1 MDQQKAWGSRSLILL
16 ALLAAHLGLLAWAI
30 LAART
35 FRVAAPSE
43 IPINIVYVPPTQF
56 PRVYAEHT
64 RLEPMRTNVAVGEAP
79 PLFASSTQSGT
90 ESAADGRGSA
100 VNWAAEAHRAVRAFE
115 IRRDHPRTSAISVS
129 MSWEDWVLREHRLGE
144 RFKTEGGDWIV
155 WINANCY
162 QVAGWDPNAPPLT
175 PDPPPTICREAE
187 AAARDK

>member
-1 MDQQKAWGSRSLILL
+1 MDQRKAWGSRSLILA
-16 ALLAAHLGLLAWAI
+16 ALLAVHLGLLVWVI
-30 LAART
+30 LATRT
-35 FRVAAPSE
+35 SGVASSPE
-43 IPINIVYVPPTQF
+43 TPINIVYLPPIQF

-79 PLFASSTQSGT
+79 PLFASSTQSGS
-90 ESAADGRGSA
+90 EAAADGRGSA

-162 QVAGWDPNAPPLT
+162 QVASWDPNAPPLG
-175 PDPPPTICREAE
+175 PDPPPTICREPE
-187 AAARDK
+187 AAARGK